1 MKRSGFTMVELI
13 FVIVIIGILAATA
26 LPKFGAVKD
35 KAKRNSELSALNS
48 LDSGAIAAQ
57 VEFRLQDYSD
67 RNVSWHDRS
76 IDNTAKWTD
85 YTSVSNDHDV
95 LKKIVKKGDK
105 LKIIGYAVPNTD
117 TNATNDVLLITGEA
131 SDRTNGIS
139 QPTSGDIPNSPD
151 KNDFWVFNPN
161 NFDINVSN
169 ASISSNGNAWIVVPS
184 ESISLVDAN
193 ASIDPITGV
202 QVDNLDD
209 AAAAVAV
216 KIAN

>member
-1 MKRSGFTMVELI
+1 
-13 FVIVIIGILAATA
+13 LAATA

-35 KAKRNSELSALNS
+35 KAKTNSELSAMNS

-57 VEFRLQDYSD
+57 VEFRLQDYND

-76 IDNTAKWTD
+76 ISNSAKWND
-85 YTSVSNDHDV
+85 YTSVNNDHDV

-117 TNATNDVLLITGEA
+117 ANATNDVLLITGEA
-131 SDRTNGIS
+131 SDRANGIS
-139 QPTSGDIPNSPD
+139 QPTSGDIAGSPD

-169 ASISSNGNAWIVVPS
+169 TNISSNGNAWIVVPS
-184 ESISLVDAN
+184 ESITLVDSNAN
-193 ASIDPITGV
+193 INPITGV
-202 QVDNLDD
+202 NVDNLDD
-209 AAAAVAV
+209 AATAVAV
-216 KIAN
+216 KVN